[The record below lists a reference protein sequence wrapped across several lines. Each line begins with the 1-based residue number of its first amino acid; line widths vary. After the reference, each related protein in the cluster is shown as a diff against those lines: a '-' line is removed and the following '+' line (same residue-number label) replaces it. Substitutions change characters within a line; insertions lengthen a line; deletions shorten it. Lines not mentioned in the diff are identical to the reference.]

1 MEILKECL
9 FLHQHMFLDWQWLGH
24 MTVQRSRLAWRSRV
38 TLVGHIESEQGHGT
52 IMVLWTM
59 FKEGDLVTLTA
70 L

>member
-1 MEILKECL
+1 M
-9 FLHQHMFLDWQWLGH
+9 
-24 MTVQRSRLAWRSRV
+24 